1 MIDTAGNIKDIIK
14 SVVDSFGF
22 TLEDVEYITQSKR
35 WILRIY
41 IDKEGG
47 VTLDDCA
54 NVSSSISRVL
64 DSEEVISHAYL
75 LEVSSPGLDRPLK
88 TINDYSRYK
97 GRLVKVNTRK
107 PYISDISGTSL
118 KGRIASVEGEKILI
132 ETEKEGVVEILF
144 SDVANARLVV
154 EF

>member
-1 MIDTAGNIKDIIK
+1 MIDKTGNIRDIIK
-14 SVVDSFGF
+14 SVADSFGF
-22 TLEDVEYITQSKR
+22 MLDDVEYITQGKR

-54 NVSSSISRVL
+54 SVSSSISRIL
-64 DSEEVISHAYL
+64 DSEEVISHTYL

-97 GRLVKVNTRK
+97 GRLVKINTRK
-107 PYISDISGTSL
+107 PYISGTSF
-118 KGRIASVEGEKILI
+118 KGRITSVEGEKILI
-132 ETEKEGVVEILF
+132 ETEKEGVIEILF
-144 SDVANARLVV
+144 SDVANARLIV